1 MTSPD
6 EDALPAQNPVGGTDP
21 QRTGEE
27 APEEKAPEAEAPE
40 AKVPEAE
47 APAAKAPSAAAPA
60 EPGRGV
66 AARDFSMLIALLVI
80 SGFFAVMVPTFL
92 GARNLSLL
100 AIELSITAV
109 LALGMLL
116 VLLPGHIDLSAGSSV
131 ALFGAIAAVLI
142 FKHGVPAPLAMGAS
156 FAAALFV
163 YFLMGLLIIKQ
174 KIPAFII
181 TLGGLLVF
189 RGLQWTVIQ
198 NATIPVSVGGS
209 ANLYSALTTYYVP
222 PVFSW
227 VIGAAVV
234 GLMGLATLSAYR
246 RRKALPGVPVS
257 GELTFMGW
265 FVSAQLLVLFVLICN
280 QYRGLPL
287 PALILGATAL
297 LVHMLIRQTAW
308 GRYIYAIGG
317 NEEAAYVSGVPVG
330 RVAIGAF
337 VIMGAIVCLTG
348 FLQTAYAGAST
359 TTVGTLL
366 ELDAVA
372 ACVIGGTSLRGGRG
386 TVSGV
391 LFGSLIMAVL
401 LNGMTLM
408 AVSPEMKY
416 VARGTVLALA
426 VWMDVRL
433 ARK

>member
-1 MTSPD
+1 MTSPGAD
-6 EDALPAQNPVGGTDP
+6 PLPIQNPAGGAAP
-21 QRTGEE
+21 QE
-27 APEEKAPEAEAPE
+27 PKAEARG
-40 AKVPEAE
+40 AE
-47 APAAKAPSAAAPA
+47 VKAAPA
-60 EPGRGV
+60 RGV
-66 AARDFSMLIALLVI
+66 AVRDFSMLIALLVI
-80 SGFFAVMVPTFL
+80 SGFFAVTAPSFL

-142 FKHGVPAPLAMGAS
+142 FKHGWPAPAAMGAA
-156 FAAALFV
+156 FAAALVV
-163 YFLMGLLIIKQ
+163 YLLMGLLIIKQ

-198 NATIPVSVGGS
+198 NATIPVSVGGQP
-209 ANLYSALTTYYVP
+209 NIYSALTTYFVP
-222 PVFSW
+222 PVWSW
-227 VIGAAVV
+227 IIAAAVI
-234 GLMGLATLSAYR
+234 GLMGFSTLSSYR
-246 RRKALPGVPVS
+246 HRKTLPGIPVN
-257 GELTFMGW
+257 GELELMGW
-265 FVSAQLLVLFVLICN
+265 FVSAQLIILFVLVCN

-287 PALILGATAL
+287 PALILGVTAF

-317 NEEAAYVSGVPVG
+317 NEEAAYVSGVPVSK
-330 RVAIGAF
+330 VAIGAF
-337 VIMGAIVCLTG
+337 VLMGAIVCLTG

>member
-1 MTSPD
+1 MTSS
-6 EDALPAQNPVGGTDP
+6 ELPVQNPVGGVAP
-21 QRTGEE
+21 QK
-27 APEEKAPEAEAPE
+27 PSPEATPPKA
-40 AKVPEAE
+40 
-47 APAAKAPSAAAPA
+47 APSITQ
-60 EPGRGV
+60 GV

-80 SGFFAVMVPTFL
+80 SGFFAVTVPSFL
-92 GARNLSLL
+92 GARNLSML

-131 ALFGAIAAVLI
+131 ALFGAIGAVLI
-142 FKHGVPAPLAMGAS
+142 FKHGWPAPLAMGAS
-156 FAAALFV
+156 FAAGLLV

-189 RGLQWTVIQ
+189 RGLQWMVIQ
-198 NATIPVSVGGS
+198 NATIPVSVGGRT
-209 ANLYSALTTYYVP
+209 NIYSALTTYYVP
-222 PVFSW
+222 PLWSW
-227 VIGAAVV
+227 IIAAAVI
-234 GLMGLATLSAYR
+234 GLMGYSTLSSYR
-246 RRKALPGVPVS
+246 HRKTLPGITVD
-257 GELTFMGW
+257 GELQFMRW
-265 FVSAQLLVLFVLICN
+265 FVSAQLIVIFVLVCN

-287 PALILGATAL
+287 PALILGIAAF
-297 LVHMLIRQTAW
+297 LVQTLTRETAW
-308 GRYIYAIGG
+308 GRYLYAIGG
-317 NEEAAYVSGVPVG
+317 NEEAAFVSGVPIH

-337 VIMGAIVCLTG
+337 TIMGAIVCLTG

-408 AVSPEMKY
+408 AVSPEIKY
-416 VARGTVLALA
+416 VARGSVLALA

>member
-1 MTSPD
+1 MTSVSAD
-6 EDALPAQNPVGGTDP
+6 ELPVQNPAGG
-21 QRTGEE
+21 E
-27 APEEKAPEAEAPE
+27 APQQPRQEAP
-40 AKVPEAE
+40 
-47 APAAKAPSAAAPA
+47 KAAAAPA
-60 EPGRGV
+60 QGV
-66 AARDFSMLIALLVI
+66 AVRDFSMLIALLLI
-80 SGFFAVMVPTFL
+80 SGFFAVMAPSFL
-92 GARNLSLL
+92 GSRNLSMV

-131 ALFGAIAAVLI
+131 ALFGAVAAVLI
-142 FKHGVPAPLAMGAS
+142 FKQGWPAPLAMGAA
-156 FAAALFV
+156 FVAALLV
-163 YFLMGLLIIKQ
+163 YSLMGLLIIKQ

-189 RGLQWTVIQ
+189 RGLQWMVIQ
-198 NATIPVSVGGS
+198 NATIPVSVGGRT
-209 ANLYSALTTYYVP
+209 NIYSALTTYYVP
-222 PVFSW
+222 PLWSW
-227 VIGAAVV
+227 FTAAGVI
-234 GLMGLATLSAYR
+234 GLMGYSALSTYR
-246 RRKALPGVPVS
+246 HRKTLPGIAVD
-257 GELTFMGW
+257 GELQFMRW
-265 FVSAQLLVLFVLICN
+265 FVSAQLIALFVLICN

-287 PALILGATAL
+287 PVLILGVTAL
-297 LVHMLIRQTAW
+297 LIQTLTRQTAW
-308 GRYIYAIGG
+308 GRYLYAIGG
-317 NEEAAYVSGVPVG
+317 NEEAAYVSGVPIH

-337 VIMGAIVCLTG
+337 TMMGAIVCLTG

-433 ARK
+433 AKK

>member
-1 MTSPD
+1 MTSSVGD
-6 EDALPAQNPVGGTDP
+6 SLPIQNPEGGAAP
-21 QRTGEE
+21 QKPPPEA
-27 APEEKAPEAEAPE
+27 APEPKD
-40 AKVPEAE
+40 K
-47 APAAKAPSAAAPA
+47 AAPA
-60 EPGRGV
+60 RPV
-66 AARDFSMLIALLVI
+66 AVRDFSMLIALLVI
-80 SGFFAVMVPTFL
+80 SGFFAVMVPSFL

-142 FKHGVPAPLAMGAS
+142 FKHGWPAPLAMGVS
-156 FAAALFV
+156 FVAALVV
-163 YFLMGLLIIKQ
+163 YLLMGLLIIKQ

-189 RGLQWTVIQ
+189 RGLQWMVIQ
-198 NATIPVSVGGS
+198 NATIPVSVGGRS
-209 ANLYSALTTYYVP
+209 NIYSALTTYYVP
-222 PVFSW
+222 PLWSF
-227 VIGAAVV
+227 IMAAAVI
-234 GLMGLATLSAYR
+234 GLMGFSTLTSYR
-246 RRKALPGVPVS
+246 HRKTLPGVPVD
-257 GELTFMGW
+257 GELTFMSW
-265 FVSAQLLVLFVLICN
+265 FVAAQLILLFVLICN

-287 PALILGATAL
+287 PALILGVTAF
-297 LVHMLIRQTAW
+297 LVHMLIQKTAW

-317 NEEAAYVSGVPVG
+317 NEEAAYVSGVPVT

-408 AVSPEMKY
+408 AVSPEIKY